1 MLVLAILRV
10 ARQVFLSHW
19 VPMAIGLNI
28 DAAQT
33 TLDRDK
39 QFRRASRHSII
50 VRALRVFIP
59 FGSVGLAALLVVGY
73 VIARMTDD
81 SGANVNAAPVTG
93 GLLTM
98 HAPRLTGFQPDARS
112 YEVTAK
118 SATQDIAR
126 QTEVGLNN
134 PAAKIEMM
142 ANSFAR
148 IIAQT
153 GIYDTAGEN
162 LTLKK
167 DIKIVTDSGYD
178 VSLNNAEIDL
188 KNGSIV
194 TKDAVKVEMKDGRI
208 DAKTMQASESG
219 TRIIFSGGVKSTFTN
234 VFAPPDVDGTVE
246 QTDGAKGKAQ

>member
-1 MLVLAILRV
+1 
-10 ARQVFLSHW
+10 
-19 VPMAIGLNI
+19 MAIDLNI
-28 DAAQT
+28 DVAQS
-33 TLDRDK
+33 TLDRDN
-39 QFRRASRHSII
+39 QFRRASRHSIL

-59 FGSVGLAALLVVGY
+59 LGSFGLAALLTAGY
-73 VIARMTDD
+73 VAARMNEDNGTN
-81 SGANVNAAPVTG
+81 ATAAPITE

-118 SATQDIAR
+118 SATQDVSR

-134 PAAKIEMM
+134 PVAKIEMM

-148 IIAQT
+148 IIAQS
-153 GIYDTAGEN
+153 GLYDTAGEN

-167 DIKIVTDSGYD
+167 DIKIVTDTGYD
-178 VSLNNAEIDL
+178 VSLSNAQIDL

-194 TKDAVKVEMKDGRI
+194 SKEAVKVEMQDGRI
-208 DAKTMQASESG
+208 DAKNMQASESG

-234 VFAPPDVDGTVE
+234 LFAPLPAGE
-246 QTDGAKGKAQ
+246 AAKQATDAKGEAQ